1 MAIQNASDLLVYAK
15 TTSPAKQKT
24 RIRVLTT
31 DPITLADGETQGRLN
46 INNITNDSGVVT
58 DSITTGQAAN
68 TGTSVLA
75 QITNLLT
82 SATYDYVDSSGSNQT
97 DGNYIYRDFENGAV
111 GLVPTL
117 QIVTGT
123 TSPIA
128 TLNED
133 AIIIEIVTPGSSA
146 IFDPVAF
153 STSASFSTNMDLR
166 DVTNK
171 DSGGYSES
179 LGGLRSFEVST
190 DILQSINPD
199 VPLDGT
205 DFFDKLKQRSLVD
218 LSFSD
223 RIRNIIRTNLT
234 QIGVDGFTAS
244 GVTQTNLQTDP
255 FSGSTASKIISGSGT
270 SSRLQYIADATRLA
284 DKKISWSFYVKG
296 TTGTGAKTECKFNIY
311 RLISGTP
318 TVFPA
323 SSITWSILEGQGTLS
338 STAPSNAQVNITGL
352 STSTWTRIQGSV
364 STEASDAG
372 PLSYYGFYLYPSAGD
387 TAQDDSIFTSSW
399 QIELSPEA
407 TDYQDPTD
415 ITHWQGNALVSS
427 VSFDAGVEDNL
438 TCSASF
444 TGTGEIFPNGL
455 GPELIGDTGFDLAND
470 GSNPASAYWSVFG
483 ASVVEN
489 GYGKIL
495 FTAGGAVSGIEKTG
509 LMTTPGDYYLLT
521 YTVSGSPTPEGTLI
535 VTNGWDQDPSD
546 TQPQIPISAGT
557 HKVLLK
563 PGQTSLQIK
572 RNSTTVDTTVWLSS
586 ISLKKVL

>member
-1 MAIQNASDLLVYAK
+1 MAIKNASDLLVYAK
-15 TTSPAKQKT
+15 TASAVAQVT
-24 RIRVLTT
+24 RIRVLNT
-31 DPITLADGETQGRLN
+31 DPIEVPDGGTTGTVK
-46 INNITNDSGVVT
+46 IDNITNGSGEVSDDIST
-58 DSITTGQAAN
+58 AASTN
-68 TGTSVLA
+68 TGSTVLA
-75 QITNLLT
+75 AITAVLT
-82 SATYDYVDSSGSNQT
+82 SATYDYIDSSGSDQT
-97 DGNYIYRDFENGAV
+97 DGNYKYRDFTNGK
-111 GLVPTL
+111 GTTPNEPKPGIVPTL
-117 QIVTGT
+117 SIKNGT
-123 TSPIA
+123 A
-128 TLNED
+128 TLNEN

-171 DSGGYSES
+171 DSGGWSES

-190 DILQSINPD
+190 DVLQSINPD

-205 DFFDKLKQRSLVD
+205 DFFDKLKTRSLVD

-223 RIRNIIRTNLT
+223 RIRNILRTNLT
-234 QIGVDGFTAS
+234 QSGVDGFTISSAAIS
-244 GVTQTNLQTDP
+244 QTNLQTDA
-255 FSGSTASKIISGSGT
+255 FGGSTGSKLTITGDNTFKSLNYSVDSGRIQGKYVT
-270 SSRLQYIADATRLA
+270 
-284 DKKISWSFYVKG
+284 WSFYVKG
-296 TTGTGAKTECKFNIY
+296 DPDSPNNNEATFWSRTNNADVVPDSFEI
-311 RLISGTP
+311 ISGDG
-318 TVFPA
+318 
-323 SSITWSILEGQGTLS
+323 SITG
-338 STAPSNAQVNITGL
+338 SNVKKISGLNIGDNDVVAN
-352 STSTWTRIQGSV
+352 WTRVRITYKFDGNQ
-364 STEASDAG
+364 TATTAFLLA
-372 PLSYYGFYLYPSAGD
+372 PGD
-387 TAQDDSIFTSSW
+387 GNDQDSGDVIYTSSW
-399 QIELSPEA
+399 QIEFSPEA

-427 VSFDAGVEDNL
+427 LSFDAGVEDNL
-438 TCSASF
+438 TCSATF
-444 TGTGEIFPNGL
+444 TGTGNIYPNGL

-509 LMTTPGDYYLLT
+509 LMNVGDYYLLT
-521 YTVSGSPTPEGTLI
+521 YTVSSSPTPEGTLI
-535 VTNGWDQDPSD
+535 VTNGWDQDPTD

-572 RNSTTVDTTVWLSS
+572 RNVTTIDTTVWLSS

>member
-1 MAIQNASDLLVYAK
+1 MAIKNASDLLVYAK
-15 TTSPAKQKT
+15 TTNPAAQVT
-24 RIRVLTT
+24 RIYVKTATPFILLDGQTT
-31 DPITLADGETQGRLN
+31 GTVK
-46 INNITNDSGVVT
+46 INNITNNSGVVSDDVST
-58 DSITTGQAAN
+58 ASFDN
-68 TGTSVLA
+68 TGADALAKIGSVLA
-75 QITNLLT
+75 GSSGNGY
-82 SATYDYVDSSGSNQT
+82 SATTTAISGDYS
-97 DGNYIYRDFENGAV
+97 YRDFTNGAN
-111 GLVPTL
+111 GIVPTL
-117 QIVTGT
+117 EITNGT
-123 TSPIA
+123 A
-128 TLNED
+128 TFEENVV
-133 AIIIEIVTPGSSA
+133 IIEIITPGSSA

-171 DSGGYSES
+171 DSDGWSES
-179 LGGLRSFEVST
+179 LGGLKSFEVST

-205 DFFDKLKQRSLVD
+205 DFFDKLKTRSLVD

-223 RIRNIIRTNLT
+223 RIRNILRTNLT
-234 QIGVDGFTAS
+234 QSGVDGFGKSS
-244 GVTQTNLQTDP
+244 GTQTNLQADP
-255 FSGSTASKIISGSGT
+255 FGGSTASKFTTAAST
-270 SSRLQYIADATRLA
+270 SFKFVKYTTDSARLEG
-284 DKKISWSFYVKG
+284 KNVNWSFYIKG
-296 TTGTGAKTECKFNIY
+296 SGSTTSA
-311 RLISGTP
+311 
-318 TVFPA
+318 
-323 SSITWSILEGQGTLS
+323 SITVSNIATAQSAIITKLEGSGS
-338 STAPSNAQVNITGL
+338 IAQAGVGSQYWNITGL
-352 STSTWTRIQGSV
+352 STSNWTRVSFQMNNLSTSGGS
-364 STEASDAG
+364 ESD
-372 PLSYYGFYLYPSAGD
+372 PQDFRFVVYPGVYNSQDSSA
-387 TAQDDSIFTSSW
+387 IFISSW
-399 QIELSPEA
+399 QVELSSES

-438 TCSASF
+438 TCSATF
-444 TGTGEIFPNGL
+444 TGTGNVYPNGL

-483 ASVVEN
+483 ASRIAD

-495 FTAGGAVSGIEKTG
+495 FTAGGAISGIEKTG

-546 TQPQIPISAGT
+546 TQPQIPITSGT

-572 RNSTTVDTTVWLSS
+572 RNSSTVDTTVWLSS

>member
-1 MAIQNASDLLVYAK
+1 MAIKNASDLLVYAK
-15 TTSPAKQKT
+15 TAAADNQITKV
-24 RIRVLTT
+24 RVLTIN
-31 DPITLADGETQGRLN
+31 PISVPEGGTTGTVK
-46 INNITNDSGVVT
+46 INNITSDAGVVYDDVET
-58 DSITTGQAAN
+58 AASVN
-68 TGTSVLA
+68 NAAAVLA
-75 QITNLLT
+75 AIRAVLTNGT
-82 SATYDYVDSSGSNQT
+82 NNYNSGSNVV
-97 DGNYIYRDFENGAV
+97 DGDYTYSLFYNGAN
-111 GLVPTL
+111 GIVPTL
-117 QIVTGT
+117 EIVSGT
-123 TSPIA
+123 A
-128 TLNED
+128 TLNEN
-133 AIIIEIVTPGSSA
+133 AVIIEIVEPGSSA
-146 IFDPVAF
+146 IFDPVAY

-171 DSGGYSES
+171 DSGGWSES
-179 LGGLRSFEVST
+179 LGGLKSFEVST

-205 DFFDKLKQRSLVD
+205 DFFDKLKERSIVD

-234 QIGVDGFTAS
+234 QSGVDNFTTNGTAS
-244 GVTQTNLQTDP
+244 QDNLQADP
-255 FSGSTASKIISGSGT
+255 FGGYTASKIITGSGQIAA
-270 SSRLQYIADATRLA
+270 RLQYAANAGQLA
-284 DKKISWSFYVKG
+284 NKKITWSFYVKG
-296 TTGTGAKTECKFNIY
+296 TTGTGAKTECKFQIF
-311 RLISGTP
+311 RLIGGTP
-318 TVFPA
+318 TTFPA
-323 SSITWSILEGQGTLS
+323 SSITWSILSGDGTLS
-338 STAPSNAQVNITGL
+338 TTAPTNSTVNITGL
-352 STSTWTRIQGSV
+352 STSTWTRIQGYV
-364 STEASDAG
+364 STEVIDTSG
-372 PLSYYGFYLYPSAGD
+372 IEGYNFYLYPSASA
-387 TAQDDSIFTSSW
+387 TATDDSIFTSSW
-399 QIELSPEA
+399 QIEFSPEA

-438 TCSASF
+438 TCSATF
-444 TGTGEIFPNGL
+444 TGTGNIYPNGL
-455 GPELIGDTGFDLAND
+455 GPELIGDTGFDD
-470 GSNPASAYWSVFG
+470 SSYWSVFG

-521 YTVSGSPTPEGTLI
+521 YTVSSSPTPEGTLI